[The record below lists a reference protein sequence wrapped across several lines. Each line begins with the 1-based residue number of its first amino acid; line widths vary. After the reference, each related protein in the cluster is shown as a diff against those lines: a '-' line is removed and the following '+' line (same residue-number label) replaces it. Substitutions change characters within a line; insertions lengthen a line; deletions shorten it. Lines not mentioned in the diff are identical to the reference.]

1 MSFFSFTSRNEE
13 ISLIFDIGSGTLG
26 CAIVKFNKGKSPQIL
41 YTYREPIVSKRN
53 IDSEGLTQAMIKT
66 LNSVCDVVLRDGFAH
81 LPNPKNSIKR
91 INKVHYVFS
100 SPWVLSQTKVITVEK
115 ETEVL
120 VTREL
125 IESII
130 KDEEKGFERMYS
142 EGNYSDTFDFDV
154 DIIERNVVQVNL
166 NGYTT
171 HNPFGKYAHKIE
183 VPFFLS
189 VISRKVVGKIDDV
202 VRKHFSPHGHKAHSC
217 ILLSCI
223 TLRDMFHA
231 EDDFMF
237 VDIHGELTDI
247 GIVKNGVLVQAA
259 SFPLGINTIV
269 RKVSKELSTTPQVA
283 ESQIRIF
290 LEGKTDDKISVIMKG
305 VLNKIRREWVALFHE
320 ALDDL
325 NAHGVIPH
333 KIFLIVGSGME
344 RFFADFIQEEKF
356 SLGMVQDT
364 FEVTPLDGEIFTQYG
379 SYTKRAD
386 RDPFLGMH
394 AIALNKFDSSHTKEV
409 L

>member
-1 MSFFSFTSRNEE
+1 MSFFSFTSRKEE

-26 CAIVKFNKGKSPQIL
+26 CAIVQFAEGKPAQIL
-41 YTYREPIVSKRN
+41 YTYREPIISKRN
-53 IDSEGLTQAMIKT
+53 IDSEALTSAMLKT
-66 LNSVCDVVLRDGFAH
+66 LDSVCSIVLRDGFTH
-81 LPNPKNSIKR
+81 LSTLKNAAKKIHN
-91 INKVHYVFS
+91 IHYVFS

-115 ETEVL
+115 EKEIV

-130 KDEEKGFERMYS
+130 KEEEKGFERIYT
-142 EGNYSDTFDFDV
+142 EGNYSDTFDFDL
-154 DIIERNVVQVNL
+154 DIIERNVVQINL

-171 HNPFGKYAHKIE
+171 HNPFGKTAHKIE

-189 VISRKVVGKIDDV
+189 VISRKIVAKIDNV
-202 VRKHFSPHGHKAHSC
+202 VDKYFSAHAHKSHSC

-231 EDDFMF
+231 ENDFMF

-247 GIVKNGVLVQAA
+247 GIIKDGVLIQAA

-269 RKVSKELSTTPQVA
+269 RKVAKELTTTPQVA
-283 ESQIRIF
+283 ESQVRMF
-290 LEGKTDDKISVIMKG
+290 LDGKTDDKIAVLMKTALG
-305 VLNKIRREWVALFHE
+305 KIRREWIELFHE
-320 ALDDL
+320 ALEGI
-325 NAHGVIPH
+325 NAHGVVPH
-333 KIFLIVGSGME
+333 KLFLIVSNGMD
-344 RFFADFIQEEKF
+344 RFFADFIREEKF

-364 FEVTPLDGEIFTQYG
+364 FNVTALDGQFFTQYG
-379 SYTKRAD
+379 AYTKRAD

-394 AIALNKFDSSHTKEV
+394 AIALNKFESSRQEKK